1 MTEIHVTLPTGPA
14 LQALR
19 REAERRKMPVEA
31 LVVEMLHQ
39 WRREATGENRTLQR
53 IAEVNQTPPRQ

>member
-1 MTEIHVTLPTGPA
+1 MAELKITLPSGPA

-39 WRREATGENRTLQR
+39 WHREASGENRTLQR